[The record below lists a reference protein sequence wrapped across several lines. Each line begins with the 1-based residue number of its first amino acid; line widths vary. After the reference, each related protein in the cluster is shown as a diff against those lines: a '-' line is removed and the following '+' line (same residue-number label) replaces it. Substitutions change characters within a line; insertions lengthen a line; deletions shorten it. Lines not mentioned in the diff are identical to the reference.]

1 MLEDAF
7 VMRDDEAL
15 AELFDEAAVLDA
27 SQRQRQ
33 ARGRAEIRRLA
44 DVLCRGNRTYVAQ
57 PRRVLQAR
65 ETALV
70 VADNAI
76 NVARL
81 GGDGAWRYTISLLS
95 LEHEPKE
102 ER

>member
-7 VMRDDEAL
+7 LMRDDEAV

-27 SQRQRQ
+27 SQGQRQ
-33 ARGRAEIRRLA
+33 ARGGAEIRRLA
-44 DVLCRGNRTYVAQ
+44 TVLCRGSRTYVAHPQ
-57 PRRVLQAR
+57 RVVQAR

-70 VADNAI
+70 VAEHAI
-76 NVARL
+76 NVARR
-81 GGDGAWRYTISLLS
+81 GGDGTWRYTISLLS
-95 LEHEPKE
+95 LQLDSKE